1 VPHALT
7 VNRTVVPPPDRDRF
21 FARARAL
28 RTHYQ
33 SRGCQY
39 WVFEDA
45 DVAGAFVEF
54 AEAADARILSD
65 ACASAPQMTGR
76 DEVETVSIVRPNM
89 YTEVAL

>member
-7 VNRTVVPPPDRDRF
+7 MNRTIVPTPDRERF
-21 FARARAL
+21 LARARAL

-45 DVAGAFVEF
+45 DIGGAFVEF
-54 AEAADARILSD
+54 AEGSDTTTLSD
-65 ACASAPQMTGR
+65 AYASAP
-76 DEVETVSIVRPNM
+76 VEPLQLGGDVRPNL
-89 YTEVAL
+89 YREVTL